1 MRTNQQI
8 GYKKMKNTQIVII
21 IVIAFLV
28 GIMIGNMPGNNSKTP
43 LQEGIIY
50 SVSWSEPDGSIH
62 GLIRSDIA
70 SAVPGGNGSWN
81 MDLYGR
87 LYENHIAVTNLKQ
100 KSLGPRIIPLR
111 ILQSVQ
117 FGDGGIKEVRGN

>member
-1 MRTNQQI
+1 
-8 GYKKMKNTQIVII
+8 MKNTQIVII

-43 LQEGIIY
+43 IQEGIIY

-62 GLIRSDIA
+62 GLTRSDNA

-87 LYENHIAVTNLKQ
+87 LYENHLEITYPQQ
-100 KSLGPRIIPLR
+100 KDLGSRIIPFR
-111 ILQSVQ
+111 IIQSIQ
-117 FGDGGIKEVRGN
+117 FGDGGIKKVRGN